1 MHFNLVTIFPELIQD
16 FVSHGIISNAISE
29 NKLSISTWNPR
40 EFSEDKNGRL
50 DDRPYGG
57 GSGMVLQPEPI
68 IKTVD
73 AIKKENETYVVCMA
87 PHGTVLNQQKL
98 LELSK
103 KENLTIISG
112 RYEGID
118 NRVEEACVDEV
129 CSVGDYILNGG
140 ELPALILLEGISRL
154 IAGVLGDDNS
164 IVEESFNN
172 GLLEFPQY
180 TRPENSNYGNVPEV
194 LLSGNHEEIRKWRL
208 KESLKRTLSNRPD
221 LIEIRELTSEETELI
236 DEIKG
241 EG

>member
-16 FVSHGIISNAISE
+16 FVSYGIISNAISK

-57 GSGMVLQPEPI
+57 GPGMVLQPEPI

-73 AIKKENETYVVCMA
+73 AIKKENETYVIYMA
-87 PHGTVLNQQKL
+87 PHGKALNQQKL
-98 LELSK
+98 LELSQ

-118 NRVEEACVDEV
+118 NRVEAACIDEV
-129 CSVGDYILNGG
+129 CSIGDYILNGG

-154 IAGVLGDDNS
+154 IDGVLGDDNS
-164 IVEESFNN
+164 LLEESFNN

-180 TRPENSNYGNVPEV
+180 TRPEKSKYGNVPEV
-194 LLSGNHEEIRKWRL
+194 LLSGNHSEIKRWRL
-208 KESLKRTLSNRPD
+208 KESLRRTISVRPE
-221 LIEIRELTSEETELI
+221 LIDTRKLTSEERELI
-236 DEIKG
+236 DEIKA

>member
-29 NKLSISTWNPR
+29 SILSISTWNPR

-103 KENLTIISG
+103 TENLTIISG

-118 NRVEEACVDEV
+118 NRVEETCADEV
-129 CSVGDYILNGG
+129 CSAGDYILNGG

-180 TRPENSNYGNVPEV
+180 TRPEKSNYGNVPEV
-194 LLSGNHEEIRKWRL
+194 LLSGNHEAIRRWRL
-208 KESLKRTLSNRPD
+208 KESLRRTLSTRPD
-221 LIEIRELTSEETELI
+221 LIERRVFTPEETELI

>member
-16 FVSHGIISNAISE
+16 FVSYGIISNAISK

-57 GSGMVLQPEPI
+57 GPGMVLQPEPI

-73 AIKKENETYVVCMA
+73 AIKKENETYVICMA
-87 PHGTVLNQQKL
+87 PHGKALNQQKL
-98 LELSK
+98 LELSQ

-118 NRVEEACVDEV
+118 NRVEAACIDEV
-129 CSVGDYILNGG
+129 CSIGDYILNGG

-154 IAGVLGDDNS
+154 IDGVLGDDNS
-164 IVEESFNN
+164 LLEESFNN

-180 TRPENSNYGNVPEV
+180 TRPEKSKYGNVPEV
-194 LLSGNHEEIRKWRL
+194 LLSGNHSEIKRWRL
-208 KESLKRTLSNRPD
+208 KESLRRTISVRPE
-221 LIEIRELTSEETELI
+221 LIDTRKLTSEERELI
-236 DEIKG
+236 DEIKA